1 MFEGER
7 RDTAMNHLFFPSWH
21 LLCGQGQ
28 QDIKAFSC
36 WNTKTCIDLLL
47 SFKVT
52 WDHFASLSVT
62 QPSKHRPG
70 EACPTCLPLP
80 AHTGYSSD
88 PFFSLTGP
96 SPVFPLFLM
105 FFFFS
110 LLGLLPFASALLAPV
125 VWEFSLCHAF
135 LCQAVGHRCMGFSP
149 GGVSLEVCSAAESL
163 ATSKSSEGFH

>member
-80 AHTGYSSD
+80 AHTGYSSALLLSD
-88 PFFSLTGP
+88 WSFTHIPIVSDVLFLQPFGASAFCFCTP
-96 SPVFPLFLM
+96 SPSGVRVQPVPCISLPGSGPQVHGVFPRWC
-105 FFFFS
+105 
-110 LLGLLPFASALLAPV
+110 LLGGV
-125 VWEFSLCHAF
+125 LCSRK
-135 LCQAVGHRCMGFSP
+135 LGH
-149 GGVSLEVCSAAESL
+149 E
-163 ATSKSSEGFH
+163 